1 MNLFGSPMYF
11 LYKILDV
18 LETSKSLSK
27 KYKKYNFVPIFWM
40 ASEDHD
46 FNEVNNFKFNDNN
59 MVWRKNTKQSPVGII
74 SNLGL
79 EKFTMTLKFF
89 TKQIFYIKI

>member
-1 MNLFGSPMYF
+1 
-11 LYKILDV
+11 
-18 LETSKSLSK
+18 
-27 KYKKYNFVPIFWM
+27 M

-59 MVWRKNTKQSPVGII
+59 MVWRKNTKQSPVGTI

-79 EKFTMTLKFF
+79 EKIYNDLKNSLQNKFF
-89 TKQIFYIKI
+89 I